1 MYDSYMKS
9 VNYPLAMPV
18 DFLRELRKA
27 ANETG
32 LSTAAVIR
40 QSAKLGLPKLLE
52 EMGAGRITNVA
63 PLPDKVA
70 RKLYS
75 QRDDDAEGIRLFMDA
90 QAKAVQE

>member
-18 DFLRELRKA
+18 DFLRDLRKA
-27 ANETG
+27 AKETG

-40 QSAKLGLPKLLE
+40 QSAKMGLPKLLE
-52 EMGAGRITNVA
+52 EMGAGRVTNVT

-70 RKLYS
+70 RKLYD
-75 QRDDDAEGIRLFMDA
+75 QREDDTESIRTFIQAQPKDAE
-90 QAKAVQE
+90 

>member
-18 DFLRELRKA
+18 EFLGELRKA
-27 ANETG
+27 ARETG
-32 LSTAAVIR
+32 LSTASVIR

-52 EMGAGRITNVA
+52 QMGAGRVTNVT

-70 RKLYS
+70 RELYD
-75 QRDDDAEGIRLFMDA
+75 QRKDDTDSIRKFIRAQPKDAE
-90 QAKAVQE
+90 